1 MFFVSKIA
9 LMFESRTFAFL
20 RRKEEPGREPGESPA
35 GGLRQIHN
43 PKFVSIALRL
53 FSLAL
58 ILAAMLLL
66 SIDMLSSL
74 EAGGQLTVRSLQQV
88 WELASADSFAH
99 FTAWLKAH
107 PGFAAP
113 TGTFLALPGWGVT
126 GVLGVLIAFLAGRH
140 PEH

>member
-1 MFFVSKIA
+1 MRAAHTSSAK
-9 LMFESRTFAFL
+9 RFAFL
-20 RRKEEPGREPGESPA
+20 RRKDEPGREPGESP
-35 GGLRQIHN
+35 GGLRKLHN
-43 PKFVSIALRL
+43 PKCVSIALRL

-58 ILAAMLLL
+58 ILTAMLLL

-88 WELASADSFAH
+88 WELASAGSFAH
-99 FTAWLKAH
+99 FTAWLKAN

-113 TGTFLALPGWGVT
+113 AATFLALPGWGVT

>member
-1 MFFVSKIA
+1 MNQAKVS
-9 LMFESRTFAFL
+9 AFL
-20 RRKEEPGREPGESPA
+20 RRKDEPGREPGESP
-35 GGLRQIHN
+35 GGLRKIHN
-43 PKFVSIALRL
+43 PRFVSIMLRL

-88 WELASADSFAH
+88 WELAGAGSYAQ
-99 FTAWLKAH
+99 FTAWLKTH
-107 PGFAAP
+107 PGFASPIA
-113 TGTFLALPGWGVT
+113 TFLALPGWGVT